1 MGLDFRNINTVW
13 SSLIV
18 DTFANLGL
26 KNAIICPGSRSTPL
40 TIAFA
45 QHPTIKTIP
54 ILDERSASF
63 FAIGMA
69 KSSGKPTVLVC
80 TSGTAGANF
89 FPAVIEAKYSHI
101 PLIILTGDRP
111 PELREC
117 HAGQTINQINLYG
130 NYPQWQTELSLP
142 SMELERLFYLRQ
154 NIIHGW
160 EKSINPVKGVIH
172 FNVPFREPLAPIKQ
186 LNYTKAEKDV
196 IESKILLKN
205 LNHLP
210 FKVNYHTDYEVI
222 VSQWQKY
229 EKGII
234 IAGVD
239 SPHDSELY
247 IRAVSLLSQKLN
259 FPVLTEALSPVRN
272 YAQYNQ
278 NLVST
283 YDIIL
288 RNQEYQKQ
296 LKPEI
301 VILIGEYPT
310 SKELRKWLT
319 ENKTLTY
326 IITPTHDNLD
336 AIHSNTQ
343 HLRMDITELGHNL
356 DKISTNSLTKTSQEY
371 LNQWLKTEQKIKQK
385 INQIMDN
392 HDELFEGKISWLLS
406 KTLPPRI
413 PIFIANSMS
422 VRYAEYF
429 WQTNSTEREIYF
441 SRGANG
447 IDGTLSTAL
456 GIAQEKKQAVLL
468 TGDLALLHDTNGF
481 LISKNLSGSLTIILV
496 NNDGG
501 GIFEMLPIA
510 EFDNIFEEYF
520 ATPQNI
526 DFQNLSKTYGIEY
539 KLIENWQE
547 LIRHIQNLPSQ
558 GIRLLEV
565 KTNRKYDSWWLK
577 NNLSKLSQS

>member
-1 MGLDFRNINTVW
+1 MSLDFRNVNTVW

-18 DTFANLGL
+18 ETFARLGL
-26 KNAIICPGSRSTPL
+26 ENAVICPGSRSTPL

-45 QHPTIKTIP
+45 QHPSIKTIP

-63 FAIGMA
+63 FALGMA
-69 KSSGKPTVLVC
+69 KSSHKPVVLVC

-89 FPAVIEAKYSHI
+89 YPAVIEARYSHI

-117 HAGQTINQINLYG
+117 HAGQTINQVNLYG
-130 NYPQWQTELSLP
+130 NYPKWQTELSLP
-142 SMELERLFYLRQ
+142 SFKLKRLFYLRQ

-160 EKSINPVKGVIH
+160 EKASHYAGGVVH
-172 FNVPFREPLAPIKQ
+172 FNIPFREPLAPIKKNSYSEEEKASISSK
-186 LNYTKAEKDV
+186 LFPGKMKLSTFKINY
-196 IESKILLKN
+196 
-205 LNHLP
+205 
-210 FKVNYHTDYEVI
+210 FGNYENVF
-222 VSQWQKY
+222 SQWQKY
-229 EKGII
+229 QKGII

-239 SPHDSELY
+239 SPDD
-247 IRAVSLLSQKLN
+247 SLLYSRAIAFLSEKLN
-259 FPVLTEALSPVRN
+259 FPVLSEALSPVRN
-272 YAQYNQ
+272 YQHYNP
-278 NLVST
+278 NLIST

-288 RNQEYQKQ
+288 RNPAYQEE
-296 LKPEI
+296 LRPEI

-319 ENKTLTY
+319 ENKISTY
-326 IITPTHDNLD
+326 IITPTCDNLD
-336 AIHSNTQ
+336 ALHSNSQ
-343 HLRMDITELGHNL
+343 HIR
-356 DKISTNSLTKTSQEY
+356 ISAIEFVKNIEPTFISQQNNNSQKY
-371 LNQWLKTEQKIKQK
+371 LQQWLKIEQKIKNNLDHV
-385 INQIMDN
+385 INN

-406 KTLPPRI
+406 HHLPAQV

-429 WQTNSTEREIYF
+429 WQTNQGEREVYF

-456 GIAQEKKQAVLL
+456 GISQQKQQAVLL

-481 LISKNLSGSLTIILV
+481 LINQHLSGSLTIVLV
-496 NNDGG
+496 NNNGG

-510 EFDNIFEEYF
+510 EFDHIFEEYF
-520 ATPQNI
+520 ATPQQI
-526 DFQNLSKTYGIEY
+526 DFENLSKTYGIEY
-539 KLIENWQE
+539 KQIETWQQLTE
-547 LIRHIQNLPSQ
+547 NIQHLPNQ

-577 NNLSKLSQS
+577 NNLSMLSQN